1 MQLSKAVL
9 VLVDISGYT
18 KFVVLHRISVLHAE
32 GIITEL
38 IEAVA
43 AEARVPLRLNK
54 LEGDAALFVAP
65 FEGETGPALDD
76 VYDQVA
82 CFFEAFR
89 QKRAEIFEASVGGC
103 ICTACQ
109 SVEHLELKAI
119 VHVDEIVLK
128 QVGGFEEVAGRG
140 VILLHRLLKN
150 TVPYD
155 EYLLVTK
162 EADAERAAEVFP
174 SREPHVEDVDD
185 LGRVDCAIYRPL
197 VLALERPAVRPLTR
211 PRGLWAALK
220 ISWAWLMAR
229 LRGQRRSFGNLPT
242 EEA

>member
-82 CFFEAFR
+82 RFFEAFR
-89 QKRAEIFEASVGGC
+89 QKRAEIFEA
-103 ICTACQ
+103 

-197 VLALERPAVRPLTR
+197 VQALERPAVRPLTR